1 LLRELARE
9 IYKQF
14 LQPYWSCAPFAV
26 AIIVTAVAA
35 LKAPGSLEDDAVHH
49 EWAGF
54 FETSALLISALLVGL
69 VVEVRKPFA
78 RAGERPIRIASVGTA
93 GMLGGAGIGAALA
106 LIPSLTNDLYGALF
120 ALTLGGLTGGML
132 AVIMM
137 GISVALGTLDEA
149 DQKLRQDLQERG
161 ERR

>member
-1 LLRELARE
+1 VLRELARE

-14 LQPYWSCAPFAV
+14 LKPYWSCAPFAV
-26 AIIVTAVAA
+26 AIIVTAIAG
-35 LKAPGSLEDDAVHH
+35 LKAPGTLEDDAVHH

-54 FETSALLISALLVGL
+54 FETAALLISALLVGL

-78 RAGERPIRIASVGTA
+78 RAGERAIRIASVGTA

-106 LIPSLTNDLYGALF
+106 LIPSLTNGLYDGLF
-120 ALTLGGLTGGML
+120 ALTLGGLAGGML

-149 DQKLRQDLQERG
+149 DRKLRHELKQRG
-161 ERR
+161 EPR